1 MSTEKHTE
9 HSTDEIYSAL
19 LRADVSAVATHEGIN
34 IKQRQMHF
42 APSKDLG
49 LYFATMKGDPKTMQI
64 TDDRNVSILI
74 LDRSG
79 EMHEWSET
87 ELSGYMDI
95 IKDDTEK
102 RVAAL
107 AMYDRSP
114 IVKNLTDAKM
124 DHILEWLVLRPT
136 SVKHRIFGEIVQGFP
151 PTIKTFDTVKT
162 KSIFADIARSW
173 KRMVTWY
180 YATRSLFLVA
190 TVLPIVLGC
199 VIAYTSGV
207 HFSFALAG
215 LTLIAGMFMHIG
227 ANLLNDYMDHLGGSD
242 EANTDFTRPFTGGS
256 RMIQLGLIAPHVVLQ
271 TALFFTAV
279 GVLIGLYL
287 AFVSGPLLFVIG
299 FLGVLAVFMYSI
311 PKVGLA
317 SIGLGEVSIG
327 LVFGPLMTL
336 GAYYVQAG
344 VFAWAPV
351 IASIP
356 IAGLITLILFV
367 NEFPDYKADRS
378 VGKRT
383 LVVRLGLE
391 KSTPIYLAFGLA
403 TFLLF
408 VRAVVSGV
416 VPVEAL
422 STLIAFPF
430 VIWSWVIMRAN
441 LHDPKSLT
449 PACAATATAH
459 LVAGLA
465 VISAY
470 LSTYFGFMPVG
481 FSLYVTVAGLA
492 IGFMTYIIKKS
503 NAFTRAKQTFE
514 EK

>member
-1 MSTEKHTE
+1 MTTEKYTG

-19 LRADVSAVATHEGIN
+19 LRADVSAVATHEGVN

-49 LYFATMKGDPKTMQI
+49 LYFATMKGDPKTIQI
-64 TDDRNVSILI
+64 TDNRSVSILI
-74 LDRSG
+74 LDRAG

-87 ELSGYMDI
+87 EFSGYMDI
-95 IKDDTEK
+95 IKDDEEK
-102 RVAAL
+102 KIAAL

-151 PTIKTFDTVKT
+151 PTIKTFDTGRT
-162 KSIFADIARSW
+162 KSIFTDLAQSW
-173 KRMVTWY
+173 KRMVVWY

-199 VIAYTSGV
+199 VIAYTSGMR
-207 HFSFALAG
+207 FSFVFAG

-271 TALFFTAV
+271 TALFFTAA
-279 GVLIGLYL
+279 GALIGLYL
-287 AFVSGPLLFVIG
+287 ALVSGPLLFAIG
-299 FLGVLAVFMYSI
+299 LLGVLAVLVYSI

-317 SIGLGEVSIG
+317 SLGLGEISIG

-336 GAYYVQAG
+336 GAYYVQTG
-344 VFAWAPV
+344 VFAWTPV

-356 IAGLITLILFV
+356 IAGLITLILFI

-378 VGKRT
+378 VGKST

-391 KSTPIYLAFGLA
+391 RSTPIYILFGLA
-403 TFLLF
+403 TFLLTVLAI
-408 VRAVVSGV
+408 VRGV
-416 VPVEAL
+416 IPVQSLTVLVAL
-422 STLIAFPF
+422 PF
-430 VIWSWVIMRAN
+430 VVWAWYIARIN

-465 VISAY
+465 IISAY
-470 LSTYFGFMPVG
+470 LSTYFGLIPVG
-481 FSLYVTVAGLA
+481 LSLYTLVVSVIAWFTV
-492 IGFMTYIIKKS
+492 YIVKKA
-503 NAFTRAKQTFE
+503 NAFTRAKQTFN